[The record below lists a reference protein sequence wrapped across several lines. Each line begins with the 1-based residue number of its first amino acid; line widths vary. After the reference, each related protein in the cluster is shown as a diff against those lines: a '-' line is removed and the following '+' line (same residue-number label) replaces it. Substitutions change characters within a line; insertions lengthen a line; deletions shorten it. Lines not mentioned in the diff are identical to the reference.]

1 MHRKLSLN
9 LDDLNVESLDV
20 AFEPDVAAY
29 AGSVIIRTNTEPISG
44 DCSRP
49 TICCA

>member
-1 MHRKLSLN
+1 MHRKLALN
-9 LDDLNVESLDV
+9 LEDLSVESMDIMFSLD
-20 AFEPDVAAY
+20 DTAY
-29 AGSVIIRTNTEPISG
+29 AGSVIIRTNTEPISD

>member
-1 MHRKLSLN
+1 MQRKLALN
-9 LDDLNVESLDV
+9 LDELTVESLDV
-20 AFEPDVAAY
+20 VFEPEVAAY